1 MSRLRPIC
9 RFVSPLADSRST
21 SRILRTDNLSAAI
34 PSPGSKS
41 AGKDGLRGE
50 GVQRRRRQP
59 AWSTSTET
67 AGQLAPKRVVRFDR
81 NGWSAWSETSGQIG
95 AKYAPEVEIA
105 VIQSAGRMPD
115 LGPKKVA
122 ATLNDEGV
130 KISASGVR
138 WVLKRHGLHRAEYRR
153 QAIREGRL
161 GEL

>member
-1 MSRLRPIC
+1 
-9 RFVSPLADSRST
+9 
-21 SRILRTDNLSAAI
+21 RTDNLSAAI

-95 AKYAPEVEIA
+95 AKYAAKEKTWVSSEL
-105 VIQSAGRMPD
+105 R
-115 LGPKKVA
+115 
-122 ATLNDEGV
+122 
-130 KISASGVR
+130 ASGVQR
-138 WVLKRHGLHRAEYRR
+138 DGLEFRR
-153 QAIREGRL
+153 TL
-161 GEL
+161 P

>member
-95 AKYAPEVEIA
+95 AKYAR
-105 VIQSAGRMPD
+105 G
-115 LGPKKVA
+115 L
-122 ATLNDEGV
+122 L
-130 KISASGVR
+130 
-138 WVLKRHGLHRAEYRR
+138 LRHGSSRSEVYQPWPFTQLFGQSPRWIQESHAAVLPLVARYASHRLRTTKPLA
-153 QAIREGRL
+153 
-161 GEL
+161 

>member
-95 AKYAPEVEIA
+95 AKYASRTQLNRRRADQPRANTNEDDSRLA
-105 VIQSAGRMPD
+105 SPPRTLKASAMSDSDSPVRGLGRYGGMD
-115 LGPKKVA
+115 
-122 ATLNDEGV
+122 
-130 KISASGVR
+130 R
-138 WVLKRHGLHRAEYRR
+138 
-153 QAIREGRL
+153 
-161 GEL
+161 

>member
-34 PSPGSKS
+34 PSPESKS

-95 AKYAPEVEIA
+95 AKYALKQLE
-105 VIQSAGRMPD
+105 
-115 LGPKKVA
+115 
-122 ATLNDEGV
+122 DEN
-130 KISASGVR
+130 R
-138 WVLKRHGLHRAEYRR
+138 QLKRIVAD
-153 QAIREGRL
+153 QALNLQALKDVL
-161 GEL
+161 GNKL

>member
-1 MSRLRPIC
+1 
-9 RFVSPLADSRST
+9 

-95 AKYAPEVEIA
+95 AKYAHE
-105 VIQSAGRMPD
+105 RMRFA
-115 LGPKKVA
+115 LTCLTANARSSNG
-122 ATLNDEGV
+122 L
-130 KISASGVR
+130 ASCGMSR
-138 WVLKRHGLHRAEYRR
+138 
-153 QAIREGRL
+153 
-161 GEL
+161 

>member
-34 PSPGSKS
+34 PSPESKS

-95 AKYAPEVEIA
+95 AKYASTALLLPWLQFLKGWSLRQTRGDSCSPRTKALRTGVTS
-105 VIQSAGRMPD
+105 SATTSWLP
-115 LGPKKVA
+115 L
-122 ATLNDEGV
+122 
-130 KISASGVR
+130 
-138 WVLKRHGLHRAEYRR
+138 
-153 QAIREGRL
+153 
-161 GEL
+161 